1 MSRSFSGAN
10 DTLRYAGAVVDCT
23 ATEVT
28 NITFAVAVKRGRTSH
43 SSDEV
48 LMHCGPSAN
57 SNHLIGLEINATTN
71 TVDATIRT
79 SSGATS
85 TSVATLA
92 DTTTWH
98 LVVGKWVSGVPYIS
112 IDGGAFTTSGASRD
126 PTTATS
132 LLSLGG
138 NLSAT
143 PGGDY
148 LGLLAHPTFW
158 GTALSDTDV
167 SNLWNGGSFV
177 DFETIQSGSLIQ
189 HCPLTRN
196 ESPEVDDIGAFDLTV
211 SGATYSSDEP
221 YSSGSTDTPLV
232 VDAAQAVGE
241 GSNVVLSSPVSVTL
255 PVVSGSMVTE
265 GQEVQF
271 QLSSPYTEGQATAQ
285 GYDIVLTNFS
295 GGVTSGSAT
304 GEGSVIA
311 FPFVLLVTHAQGVGE
326 GSIIGTQAS
335 IIITSP
341 GGRRR
346 DGRRRNIGF
355 GRFGRG

>member
-1 MSRSFSGAN
+1 
-10 DTLRYAGAVVDCT
+10 
-23 ATEVT
+23 
-28 NITFAVAVKRGRTSH
+28 
-43 SSDEV
+43 
-48 LMHCGPSAN
+48 
-57 SNHLIGLEINATTN
+57 
-71 TVDATIRT
+71 
-79 SSGATS
+79 
-85 TSVATLA
+85 
-92 DTTTWH
+92 
-98 LVVGKWVSGVPYIS
+98 VSGVPYIS
-112 IDGGAFTTSGASRD
+112 IDGGAFTTSGSSRD
-126 PTTATS
+126 PTIATS

-148 LGLLAHPTFW
+148 LGLLAHPTVW